1 MKKLSFEKFDDLER
15 KADSFSYSQEE
26 WNDQTANS
34 TLNRGIEESVGTPTF
49 KPNNMQQN
57 HLGNNVQH
65 GRLKSVSLIETGK
78 LSFNSKPG
86 TVQLE
91 TLSFSSTLK
100 SANIIDKRIQDAEAN
115 TIMTFPMFIELN
127 QRLWSVVLPAIL
139 S

>member
-49 KPNNMQQN
+49 KANNKQQD

-65 GRLKSVSLIETGK
+65 GRLKSVSLNETGK

-100 SANIIDKRIQDAEAN
+100 SANIPDKKLQDAEAN
-115 TIMTFPMFIELN
+115 TEMTFSVFIELN